1 VIAQQGDVD
10 RAMELWQESLEMLD
24 KIGDV
29 KRKAATL
36 ANMAGVIAKQGDV
49 VRAMKLWQESLELM
63 EKIGDV
69 QGKAATLGNMARV
82 IAQQGDVDRAMK
94 LWQESLELME
104 KIGDVQGKAATLNNM
119 AGVIAQQGDVERAMT
134 LWQES
139 LELMDKVGDVKGKA
153 ATLANMAWAAGQNG
167 DRVQELEL
175 NFQAARTLAE
185 IRAWP
190 NLIIV
195 LGNLGSGES
204 PQAICFLAQALWL
217 LLRTTAPID
226 DSVVNAARL
235 LQKIG
240 TDSEHGPYVAA
251 AAVYFAATRGEAH
264 PKKDE
269 LQGLAS
275 RMLLA
280 CAQARNLTQEQLETW
295 VSSEGLLDPSRWLP
309 RLEGSLAHLVGD
321 EKNWLFDRSVFR

>member
-1 VIAQQGDVD
+1 MAGVIAQQGDVD
-10 RAMELWQESLEMLD
+10 RAM
-24 KIGDV
+24 
-29 KRKAATL
+29 
-36 ANMAGVIAKQGDV
+36 
-49 VRAMKLWQESLELM
+49 
-63 EKIGDV
+63 
-69 QGKAATLGNMARV
+69 
-82 IAQQGDVDRAMK
+82 
-94 LWQESLELME
+94 
-104 KIGDVQGKAATLNNM
+104 
-119 AGVIAQQGDVERAMT
+119 T

-139 LELMDKVGDVKGKA
+139 LELKDKIGDVQGKA
-153 ATLANMAWAAGQNG
+153 ATLANMAWAAGQKG

-175 NFQAARTLAE
+175 NFQAARALADV
-185 IRAWP
+185 RAWP
-190 NLIIV
+190 DLIIV

-226 DSVVNAARL
+226 NSVFTAATL

-240 TDSEHGPYVAA
+240 PDSEHGPSVAA

-269 LQGLAS
+269 LQNLAS
-275 RMLLA
+275 RMLRA

-309 RLEGSLAHLVGD
+309 RLEGSLANLVGD
-321 EKNWLFDRSVFR
+321 EKNWLFDRSVFL